1 MIEPGMIPQY
11 TGDWGQ
17 LEKDIAALRRQAGGI
32 RGAGGDV
39 HSRFQGV
46 SAHYQAPEA
55 GQLLS
60 STLPVKTTA
69 DEFADDIEALAKAL
83 ETFASEAKPHADRLK
98 QFKQKAFAFVDSVAG
113 DDDWTDDQDKVDAH
127 QALMDGVAAA
137 REGFQEAERKAA
149 NTINAISPAMCRPKW
164 VEDDGSHKPGMYGQ
178 SAEMLAGMEDLP
190 WGSPEGRTYER
201 WSLEWWGHGAKS
213 WVWDG
218 IVVDS
223 IWGGVQ
229 SIGTLLGYDG
239 AEAAGQAWDGLRRTF
254 VGAYAYGMDWAG
266 QEEHLSDWQKESR
279 AYTKEFGKAFIA
291 YDMWEED
298 PARAH
303 ATVFFNIIT
312 LGAGPL
318 GAAAKLGKGGTFA
331 KAAGTVAKIGDALDP
346 LSGGLR
352 AARALSDLPRMSQ
365 VVANVS
371 DNLNLPKSNFPDG
384 ALDDLDNRY
393 RVDKDGNLIPLD
405 QQGRPDTRP
414 APRELAAADRVPD
427 LSVNRPDRL
436 DRSAGTDGPDGP
448 DAPDGPDDGPG
459 RPGERE
465 LVGAGARPGEGT
477 ARAGEGVP
485 PPRASHESPRPVGG
499 DRGGPGGGPG
509 NAPDAGGGGAGRTD
523 PGGYGNGPESG
534 TGSPGPGSGDPGYGR
549 SPSGGGSPEAP
560 HGDTPGDGSGPGRG
574 TTPGD
579 GTPGNDV
586 PGDGIPDGGT
596 PSGETP
602 PSDVLPGIEPD
613 RYTRTDGDIAQAKT
627 GPLKPE
633 QEAGLLA
640 ELTRA
645 RMPAADQ
652 QKVIQSLRK
661 DPYGAGVAEL
671 INRGHLRDVENYD
684 GILNM
689 CKNGPSRSDP
699 SSMVPAAY
707 MALTHA
713 TELQNRGIA
722 RLGFE
727 LGDGN
732 TPWDLNVYIRN
743 EDGSIDYGYQLKDVQ
758 NSKNIAKIAN
768 GAAKQLEY
776 EPMGP
781 RVAIL
786 DIHQHMSRMDA
797 RTFAKVERWAEK
809 SRATFLLRF
818 EDGSIT
824 VPPNGS
830 VFP

>member
-17 LEKDIAALRRQAGGI
+17 LEKDIAALRKKAGGI
-32 RGAGGDV
+32 RGAGSDV

-46 SAHYQAPEA
+46 SAHYKAPEA

-83 ETFASEAKPHADRLK
+83 ETFVSEAKPHADRLK
-98 QFKQKAFAFVDSVAG
+98 QLKQKAFAFVDSVEG

-164 VEDDGSHKPGMYGQ
+164 VEDDGSHQPSMYGQ

-223 IWGGVQ
+223 VWGGVEG
-229 SIGTLLGYDG
+229 IGTLLGYDG

-266 QEEHLSDWQKESR
+266 QEEHLSDWQQESKGY
-279 AYTKEFGKAFIA
+279 AKEFGKAFIA

-318 GAAAKLGKGGTFA
+318 GAAAKLGKGGTFT
-331 KAAGTVAKIGDALDP
+331 KAAGTMARVGDALDP

-352 AARALSDLPRMSQ
+352 AAKALSDLPRVSQ
-365 VVANVS
+365 VLANVS
-371 DNLNLPKSNFPDG
+371 NNLNLPKTDFPDG

-393 RVDKDGNLIPLD
+393 RVDQDGNFIPLD
-405 QQGRPDTRP
+405 RDGTPNTDP
-414 APRELAAADRVPD
+414 APREAAAADRVPD
-427 LSVNRPDRL
+427 GLPGRPD
-436 DRSAGTDGPDGP
+436 
-448 DAPDGPDDGPG
+448 

-465 LVGAGARPGEGT
+465 LVGAGGT
-477 ARAGEGVP
+477 GDAL
-485 PPRASHESPRPVGG
+485 GG
-499 DRGGPGGGPG
+499 S
-509 NAPDAGGGGAGRTD
+509 GAGHSG
-523 PGGYGNGPESG
+523 PGGYGTGGRGPGNGP
-534 TGSPGPGSGDPGYGR
+534 GSGSGDPGYGG
-549 SPSGGGSPEAP
+549 SPSGGGSPEAS
-560 HGDTPGDGSGPGRG
+560 HGDTPGDGSAPGKG

-579 GTPGNDV
+579 GTPDNSV
-586 PGDGIPDGGT
+586 PADGPGPGEGTPDGGT
-596 PSGETP
+596 PSGATP
-602 PSDVLPGIEPD
+602 PSEVLPGIEPD
-613 RYTRTDGDIAQAKT
+613 RYTRVDGDIAQSQT
-627 GPLKPE
+627 GPLRPE
-633 QEAGLLA
+633 QEADLLS

-645 RMPAADQ
+645 RMPDADQ

-713 TELQNRGIA
+713 TELQNRGIT

-727 LGDGN
+727 FGGN
-732 TPWDLNVYIRN
+732 KTKWDLDVYTKN
-743 EDGSIDYGYQLKDVQ
+743 PDGSIDYGYQLKDVQ
-758 NSKNIAKIAN
+758 NAKKIWTVAES
-768 GAAKQLEY
+768 AADQLDY
-776 EPMGP
+776 NPMGQ

-786 DIHQHMSRMDA
+786 DIHQSMSKINPRIVGKLEDL
-797 RTFAKVERWAEK
+797 AEN
-809 SRATFLLRF
+809 SEGTFLLRF

-824 VPPNGS
+824 IPPNGP

>member
-11 TGDWGQ
+11 TGDWAQ
-17 LEKDIAALRRQAGGI
+17 LEKDIAALRKKAGGI

-39 HSRFQGV
+39 HSRFQDV
-46 SAHYQAPEA
+46 SVHYKAPEA

-83 ETFASEAKPHADRLK
+83 ETFVSEAKPHADRLK
-98 QFKQKAFAFVDSVAG
+98 RLKQKAFAFVDSVEG
-113 DDDWTDDQDKVDAH
+113 DDDWTDDQEKVDAH
-127 QALMDGVAAA
+127 QALMDGVATA

-178 SAEMLAGMEDLP
+178 SAEMLKGMEDLP

-223 IWGGVQ
+223 IWGGVEG
-229 SIGTLLGYDG
+229 IGTLLGYDG

-266 QEEHLSDWQKESR
+266 QEEHLSDWQQESKGY
-279 AYTKEFGKAFIA
+279 AKEFGKAFIA

-318 GAAAKLGKGGTFA
+318 GAAAKLGKGGTFS
-331 KAAGTVAKIGDALDP
+331 KAAGTMARVGDALDP

-352 AARALSDLPRMSQ
+352 AAKALSDLPRMSQ
-365 VVANVS
+365 VLANVS
-371 DNLNLPKSNFPDG
+371 NNLNLPKTNFPDG
-384 ALDDLDNRY
+384 ALDDLGNRY
-393 RVDKDGNLIPLD
+393 RVDQDGNFIPLD
-405 QQGRPDTRP
+405 RDGTPNTDP
-414 APRELAAADRVPD
+414 APREAAAADRVPD
-427 LSVNRPDRL
+427 GLPGRPDRP
-436 DRSAGTDGPDGP
+436 GTTEGPDGP
-448 DAPDGPDDGPG
+448 D

-465 LVGAGARPGEGT
+465 LVGAGARPGEST
-477 ARAGEGVP
+477 ARAGDALP
-485 PPRASHESPRPVGG
+485 PPRASHEP
-499 DRGGPGGGPG
+499 GGPGGGG
-509 NAPDAGGGGAGRTD
+509 RGGAEKPSGGTGD
-523 PGGYGNGPESG
+523 APGVGGVGSGHSGPGGYGPGGG
-534 TGSPGPGSGDPGYGR
+534 TGGHGPGNSPGGGSGDSGSGR
-549 SPSGGGSPEAP
+549 SPSGGGSPEVP
-560 HGDTPGDGSGPGRG
+560 HGDTPGDGAGPGEG
-574 TTPGD
+574 TTPSD
-579 GTPGNDV
+579 GTPGNGV
-586 PGDGIPDGGT
+586 PADGTPDGGT
-596 PSGETP
+596 PSGEVS
-602 PSDVLPGIEPD
+602 PSDVLPGIQPD

-684 GILNM
+684 GILSM

-713 TELQNRGIA
+713 TELQNRGIT

-727 LGDGN
+727 FGGN
-732 TPWDLNVYIRN
+732 KTKWDLDVYTRN
-743 EDGSIDYGYQLKDVQ
+743 PDGSIDYGYQLKDVQ
-758 NSKNIAKIAN
+758 NAKKIWPVAE
-768 GAAKQLEY
+768 GAADQLDY
-776 EPMGP
+776 NPMGQ

-786 DIHQHMSRMDA
+786 DIHQPMSKMNPRIVGKLEDL
-797 RTFAKVERWAEK
+797 AEN
-809 SRATFLLRF
+809 SEGTFLLRF

-824 VPPNGS
+824 IPPNGP